1 MRIAFSGAAC
11 TGKTTTIEAFLR
23 KWPNYKFVQ
32 SDYRNLIKKTKKHS
46 RNNSK
51 KNQEQILDIMVS
63 ETLRF
68 TTHDKVVFD
77 RCPLDN
83 VIYSMW
89 CYDKGIK
96 GFTEK
101 FIQQS
106 IQKVRESM
114 RHLDIIFLCT
124 RDMMPP
130 IVSKESGGVRDTDP
144 NFVDEINNLFK
155 STLKQV
161 QRGVEYSPFFPAGDS
176 PGFIDI
182 HGTTEER
189 LAQIG
194 LYVTADGD
202 AFGEDQSLINMKE
215 LEDMQKLLLDQKE
228 AADDESKQRIGL
240 LDVKNFNK

>member
-23 KWPNYKFVQ
+23 KWSNYKLIQ

-51 KNQEQILDIMVS
+51 KNQEQILDIMVA
-63 ETLRF
+63 ETMQF

-89 CYDKGIK
+89 CYDKGMK
-96 GFTEK
+96 GFTDK
-101 FIQQS
+101 FIQES

-130 IVSKESGGVRDTDP
+130 VVPNGIRDTDTTYI
-144 NFVDEINNLFK
+144 DEINNLFK
-155 STLKQV
+155 STLKQI
-161 QRGVEYSPFFPAGDS
+161 QRGAEYSPFFPVGDS

-189 LAQIG
+189 LAQIA
-194 LYVTADGD
+194 LYVTEDGN
-202 AFGEDQSLINMKE
+202 AFGEEQSLINMNE
-215 LEDMQKLLLDQKE
+215 LSDMQKLLFDQKDALESE
-228 AADDESKQRIGL
+228 AKQKIGL
-240 LDVKNFNK
+240 IDIEKFNK

>member
-23 KWPNYKFVQ
+23 KWPNYKFIQ
-32 SDYRNLIKKTKKHS
+32 SNYRNLIKKTKKHS

-51 KNQEQILDIMVS
+51 KNQGQILDIMVA
-63 ETLRF
+63 ETLQF

-83 VIYSMW
+83 VIYSLW
-89 CYDKGIK
+89 CHEKGMK
-96 GFTEK
+96 GFTDK
-101 FIQQS
+101 FIKES
-106 IQKVRESM
+106 IEKVRESM

-130 IVSKESGGVRDTDP
+130 VVPNGIRDTDS
-144 NFVDEINNLFK
+144 NYVEEINNLFK

-161 QRGVEYSPFFPAGDS
+161 QKGVEYSPFFPAGDS

-202 AFGEDQSLINMKE
+202 AFGEDQSLINMNE
-215 LEDMQKLLLDQKE
+215 LNEMQRLLLDQKE
-228 AADDESKQRIGL
+228 AADKESNQKIGL
-240 LDVKNFNK
+240 LDVDNFNK

>member
-32 SDYRNLIKKTKKHS
+32 SNYRNLIKKTKKHS

-63 ETLRF
+63 ETMQF
-68 TTHDKVVFD
+68 TAHDKVVFD

-89 CYDKGIK
+89 CYDKGMK
-96 GFTEK
+96 GFTDK
-101 FIQQS
+101 FIAES

-130 IVSKESGGVRDTDP
+130 IVANGVRDTDP
-144 NFVDEINNLFK
+144 NFIGEINNLFK
-155 STLKQV
+155 STLKQI
-161 QRGVEYSPFFPAGDS
+161 QKGVECSPFFPKGDS
-176 PGFIDI
+176 PGYIDI

-189 LAQIG
+189 IAQIA
-194 LYVTADGD
+194 LYVTAEGD
-202 AFGEDQSLINMKE
+202 AFGEDQSIVNMNE
-215 LEDMQKLLLDQKE
+215 LNDMYKLLVDQKDALTE
-228 AADDESKQRIGL
+228 EQKTKLGL
-240 LDVKNFNK
+240 LEIIKNNK

>member
-23 KWPNYKFVQ
+23 KWSNYRLVQ
-32 SDYRNLIKKTKKHS
+32 SQYRNLIKKTKKHS

-51 KNQEQILDIMVS
+51 KNQQEILDIMVA
-63 ETLRF
+63 ETLPY
-68 TTHDKVVFD
+68 TAHDKVVFD

-83 VIYSMW
+83 VIYSIW
-89 CYDKGIK
+89 CYDKGMK

-101 FIQQS
+101 FIQES

-130 IVSKESGGVRDTDP
+130 VVSNGVRDTDP
-144 NFVDEINNLFK
+144 NYVEEINNLFK
-155 STLKQV
+155 STLKQI

-189 LAQIG
+189 LAQIA
-194 LYVTADGD
+194 LYVTQDGD

-215 LEDMQKLLLDQKE
+215 LEEMQRLLLDQKE
-228 AADDESKQRIGL
+228 SSKKESEQKIGL
-240 LDVKNFNK
+240 LDIQKYTK

>member
-23 KWPNYKFVQ
+23 KWSNYRLIQ

-51 KNQEQILDIMVS
+51 KNQEQILDIMLK
-63 ETLRF
+63 ETIGYTF
-68 TTHDKVVFD
+68 HDKVVFD

-83 VIYSMW
+83 VIYSLW

-101 FIQQS
+101 FIKES
-106 IQKVRESM
+106 IEKVRESM
-114 RHLDIIFLCT
+114 RHLDVIFLCT

-130 IVSKESGGVRDTDP
+130 IVDNGIRDIDP
-144 NFVDEINNLFK
+144 VYVDEINTLFK
-155 STLKQV
+155 TTLKQI
-161 QRGVEYSPFFPAGDS
+161 QKGVEHSPFFPAGDS
-176 PGFIDI
+176 PGIIDI

-189 LAQIG
+189 LAQIA
-194 LYVTADGD
+194 LYVTEDGN
-202 AFGEDQSLINMKE
+202 AFGEEQSLVNMDE
-215 LEDMQKLLLDQKE
+215 LNKMYDLLREQKSTMVDEQKSQLGILD
-228 AADDESKQRIGL
+228 
-240 LDVKNFNK
+240 LDKLK

>member
-23 KWPNYKFVQ
+23 KWSSYKFIQ

-51 KNQEQILDIMVS
+51 KNQEQILDIMVA
-63 ETLRF
+63 ETMRF
-68 TTHDKVVFD
+68 TAHDKVVFD

-89 CYDKGIK
+89 CYDKGMK

-101 FIQQS
+101 FIQES
-106 IQKVRESM
+106 IMKVRESM
-114 RHLDIIFLCT
+114 RHLDVIFLCT

-130 IVSKESGGVRDTDP
+130 VVPNGIRDTDTTYI
-144 NFVDEINNLFK
+144 DEINNLFK

-161 QRGVEYSPFFPAGDS
+161 QKGVEHSVFFPAGDS

-189 LAQIG
+189 LAQIA
-194 LYVTADGD
+194 LYVTEDGN
-202 AFGEDQSLINMKE
+202 AYGEDQSLINMNE
-215 LEDMQKLLLDQKE
+215 LNDMYKLLMDQKE
-228 AADDESKQRIGL
+228 AAESEAKQKIGL
-240 LDVKNFNK
+240 IDVEKYHK

>member
-23 KWPNYKFVQ
+23 KWSNYKFIQ

-51 KNQEQILDIMVS
+51 KNQEQILDIMVA
-63 ETLRF
+63 ETMRF
-68 TTHDKVVFD
+68 TAHDKVVFD

-89 CYDKGIK
+89 CYDKGMK
-96 GFTEK
+96 GFTDK
-101 FIQQS
+101 FIQES

-130 IVSKESGGVRDTDP
+130 VVPNGIRDTDTTYI
-144 NFVDEINNLFK
+144 DEINNLFK
-155 STLKQV
+155 STLKQI

-182 HGTTEER
+182 HGTTDER
-189 LAQIG
+189 IAQIG
-194 LYVTADGD
+194 LYVTQDGG
-202 AFGEDQSLINMKE
+202 AYGEEQSLINMNE
-215 LEDMQKLLLDQKE
+215 LNDMYKLLTDQKE
-228 AADDESKQRIGL
+228 SLKKEAERSIGL
-240 LDVKNFNK
+240 LDVDQYNK

>member
-23 KWPNYKFVQ
+23 KWPSYKFVQ
-32 SDYRNLIKKTKKHS
+32 SNYRNLIKKTKKHS

-51 KNQEQILDIMVS
+51 KNQEQILDIMLA
-63 ETLRF
+63 ETLQF
-68 TTHDKVVFD
+68 TAHDKVVFD

-89 CYDKGIK
+89 CYDKGMK

-101 FIQQS
+101 FIKES
-106 IQKVRESM
+106 IEKVRESM

-124 RDMMPP
+124 RDLMPP
-130 IVSKESGGVRDTDP
+130 IVSNGVRDTDP
-144 NFVDEINNLFK
+144 TFIQEIDTLFK
-155 STLKQV
+155 TAFKQI
-161 QRGVEYSPFFPAGDS
+161 QRGTEYSPFFPKDDS

-189 LAQIG
+189 LALIS
-194 LYVTADGD
+194 LYVAEDGN
-202 AFGEDQSLINMKE
+202 AYGEEQSLVNMKE
-215 LEDMQKLLLDQKE
+215 LEDMYKLLVDQKE
-228 AADDESKQRIGL
+228 TLTEEQKQKLGL
-240 LDVKNFNK
+240 LDFIKDHK

>member
-23 KWPNYKFVQ
+23 KWPNYKFIQ
-32 SDYRNLIKKTKKHS
+32 SNYRSLIKKTKKHS

-51 KNQEQILDIMVS
+51 KNQEQILDIMVA
-63 ETLRF
+63 ETMQF
-68 TTHDKVVFD
+68 TAHDKVVFD

-89 CYDKGIK
+89 CYDKGMK

-101 FIQQS
+101 FIQES

-124 RDMMPP
+124 RDLMPP
-130 IVSKESGGVRDTDP
+130 VVPNGIRDTDTTYIE
-144 NFVDEINNLFK
+144 EINNLFK

-189 LAQIG
+189 LAQIS
-194 LYVTADGD
+194 LYVTSDGD
-202 AFGEDQSLINMKE
+202 AFGEDQSLVNMNE
-215 LEDMQKLLLDQKE
+215 LNDMYRILMDQKDAAKEE
-228 AADDESKQRIGL
+228 ANQRIGL
-240 LDVKNFNK
+240 LDVDKFNK

>member
-23 KWPNYKFVQ
+23 KWSSYKFIQ
-32 SDYRNLIKKTKKHS
+32 SDYRDLIKKTKKHS

-51 KNQEQILDIMVS
+51 KNQEQILDIMVA
-63 ETLRF
+63 ETMRF
-68 TTHDKVVFD
+68 TGHDKVVFD

-89 CYDKGIK
+89 CYDKGMK
-96 GFTEK
+96 GFTDK
-101 FIQQS
+101 FIQES
-106 IQKVRESM
+106 IAKVRESM

-130 IVSKESGGVRDTDP
+130 VVPNGVRDTDTTYI
-144 NFVDEINNLFK
+144 DEINNLFK
-155 STLKQV
+155 STLKQI

-189 LAQIG
+189 LAQIA
-194 LYVTADGD
+194 LYVAEDGN
-202 AFGEDQSLINMKE
+202 AFGEEQSLINMKE
-215 LEDMQKLLLDQKE
+215 LDDMYRLLMDQKE
-228 AADDESKQRIGL
+228 AAEGEAKQRIGL
-240 LDVKNFNK
+240 LDVEKYHK

>member
-23 KWPNYKFVQ
+23 KWSNYKFIQ

-51 KNQEQILDIMVS
+51 KNQEQILDIMVA
-63 ETLRF
+63 ETMRF
-68 TTHDKVVFD
+68 TAHDKIVFD

-83 VIYSMW
+83 AIYSMW

-101 FIQQS
+101 FIQES
-106 IQKVRESM
+106 IMKVRESM

-130 IVSKESGGVRDTDP
+130 VVPNGIRDTDTTYIE
-144 NFVDEINNLFK
+144 EINNLFK

-161 QRGVEYSPFFPAGDS
+161 QKGVEHSVFFPAGDS

-189 LAQIG
+189 LAQIA
-194 LYVTADGD
+194 LYITEDGN
-202 AFGEDQSLINMKE
+202 AYGEDQSLINMNE
-215 LEDMQKLLLDQKE
+215 LNDMYKLLMDQKE
-228 AADDESKQRIGL
+228 AAESEAKQKIGL
-240 LDVKNFNK
+240 IDVEKYHK

>member
-23 KWPNYKFVQ
+23 KWSNYKFIQ
-32 SDYRNLIKKTKKHS
+32 SNYRSLIKKTKKHS

-51 KNQEQILDIMVS
+51 KNQEQILDIMVA
-63 ETLRF
+63 ETMQF
-68 TTHDKVVFD
+68 TAHDKVVFD

-89 CYDKGIK
+89 CYDKGMK

-101 FIQQS
+101 FIQES

-124 RDMMPP
+124 RDLMPP
-130 IVSKESGGVRDTDP
+130 VVPNGIRDTDTTYIE
-144 NFVDEINNLFK
+144 EINNLFK

-189 LAQIG
+189 LAQIS
-194 LYVTADGD
+194 LYVTSDGD
-202 AFGEDQSLINMKE
+202 AFGEDQSLVNMNE
-215 LEDMQKLLLDQKE
+215 LNDMYRILMDQKDAAKEE
-228 AADDESKQRIGL
+228 ANQRIGL
-240 LDVKNFNK
+240 LDVDKFNK

>member
-11 TGKTTTIEAFLR
+11 TGKTTTIEAFLK
-23 KWPNYKFVQ
+23 KWPNYKFIQ
-32 SDYRNLIKKTKKHS
+32 SNYRDLIKKTKKHS

-68 TTHDKVVFD
+68 TAHDKVVFD

-89 CYDKGIK
+89 CFDKGMK
-96 GFTEK
+96 GFTDK

-124 RDMMPP
+124 RDLMPP
-130 IVSKESGGVRDTDP
+130 VVPNGIRDTDSTYIE
-144 NFVDEINNLFK
+144 EINNLFK
-155 STLKQV
+155 SALKQI

-189 LAQIG
+189 LAQIA
-194 LYVTADGD
+194 LYVTPEGD
-202 AFGEDQSLINMKE
+202 AFGEEQSLVNMNE
-215 LEDMQKLLLDQKE
+215 LNDMYKLLMDQKDAMKVE
-228 AADDESKQRIGL
+228 ENQKIGL
-240 LDVKNFNK
+240 IDVEKYNK

>member
-23 KWPNYKFVQ
+23 KWPSYQLVK
-32 SDYRNLIKKTKKHS
+32 SEYRNFIKKSKQHS

-51 KNQEQILDIMVS
+51 KNQEQILDIMLS
-63 ETLRF
+63 ESLHYTP
-68 TTHDKVVFD
+68 HDKVVFD

-83 VIYSMW
+83 VIYSLW

-114 RHLDIIFLCT
+114 KHLDVIFLCT

-130 IVSKESGGVRDTDP
+130 VVSNGVRDTDTQYI
-144 NFVDEINNLFK
+144 DEINTLFK
-155 STLKQV
+155 STLKQI
-161 QRGVEYSPFFPAGDS
+161 QRGTEYSPFFPAGDS

-189 LAQIG
+189 IAQIS
-194 LYVTADGD
+194 LYVTEDGGMY
-202 AFGEDQSLINMKE
+202 GEEQSLINMNE
-215 LEDMQKLLLDQKE
+215 LNDMYKLLMDQKE
-228 AADDESKQRIGL
+228 AAQTEKAQQIGL
-240 LDVKNFNK
+240 LDPAKFNK